1 MANMSFSESIK
12 EVHADIGA
20 LLRELASA
28 QEEVSDLIKQVSDA
42 ERTLL
47 DKEAKERTV
56 APYQENHSYCIHHQA
71 PGK

>member
-47 DKEAKERTV
+47 DKEAKERKER
-56 APYQENHSYCIHHQA
+56 QEREREERFRSML
-71 PGK
+71 